1 MKDEIVI
8 SGCGMVT
15 SLGNT
20 VDETWNALIKGRS
33 GITPVKEFENAGF
46 PVKSTARVRL
56 PSAEDLGIHPRDARI
71 MGAHAYI
78 LMKCSIDAYEN
89 AGLAQADIAPDE
101 TGFFAGMGMVDSDP
115 GMIMPAI
122 AKSLNAH
129 RQPDYETFFGGAY
142 EEIYPLWLL
151 AVLNNI
157 GFCQS
162 AIRLGITG
170 DNTVFSPGE
179 DSAVHAFIEASCSIA
194 DRKTRAA
201 LAGGVSEEAS
211 PFSIARR
218 ISSSEQRADET
229 ESAIPGEG
237 GAMAV
242 IERRADAEGRGIS
255 PVACIAGY
263 GTSFG
268 ENGNKPGPSKK
279 AIGLSMKKAL
289 MKAGMHPSSIGLIIV
304 ASAETLSRE
313 GNEAEA
319 IDEAFAAA
327 PDPPALYSSEVAL
340 GNMLAGSPAVDIVLA
355 EQILRYG
362 IIPPVP
368 EMEQYGRERHLS
380 REAGAILIN
389 AFSDEGGCASII
401 VSGKGGKG

>member
-20 VDETWNALIKGRS
+20 VDETWNALIKGCS
-33 GITPVKEFENAGF
+33 GITPIEEFDVAGF
-46 PVKSTARVRL
+46 PVKSAARVRL
-56 PSAEDLGIHPRDARI
+56 PSDEDLGIHPRDARI

-89 AGLAQADIAPDE
+89 AGLARADIAPDE

-115 GMIMPAI
+115 GMIMPSI
-122 AKSLNAH
+122 AGSLNQE
-129 RQPDYETFFGGAY
+129 RQPDYDTFFSGAY

-170 DNTVFSPGE
+170 DNAVFSPGE
-179 DSAVHAFIEASCSIA
+179 DSAVHALIEASCSIA
-194 DRKTRAA
+194 NRKTRAA

-218 ISSSEQRADET
+218 ITSSEQQANEA
-229 ESAIPGEG
+229 ESTFNRIPGEG

-242 IERRADAEGRGIS
+242 LERRADAEGRGIS
-255 PVACIAGY
+255 PAVFIAGY
-263 GTSFG
+263 GASFG
-268 ENGNKPGPSKK
+268 RDSGGAGPSSV
-279 AIGLSMKKAL
+279 AMGSSMKKAL
-289 MKAGMHPSSIGLIIV
+289 TRAGMTPSSIGVIISS
-304 ASAETLSRE
+304 SAETLARK
-313 GNEAEA
+313 
-319 IDEAFAAA
+319 
-327 PDPPALYSSEVAL
+327 
-340 GNMLAGSPAVDIVLA
+340 
-355 EQILRYG
+355 
-362 IIPPVP
+362 
-368 EMEQYGRERHLS
+368 GREADAIHGVFEAASEFRNSTHQSRHWATCL
-380 REAGAILIN
+380 RVRRPWILCWQS
-389 AFSDEGGCASII
+389 ACSAM
-401 VSGKGGKG
+401 V